1 MHMIQQNKITML
13 PLTIRMLHI
22 FLGMGILSILLG
34 MIILSIVSRQKARR
48 ILHARCPGTAWCLA
62 SSQRRSA
69 TETTLWASGSP
80 RSSCRRSPTRA
91 RRPGP
96 RWRGRRKPRGSTP
109 RTRAECSATSVG
121 SRCGS
126 GATFRP
132 ASAGATPCV
141 ATVRNVG
148 TSQQLRTPNASAR
161 CSLNNLRAG
170 RYGVKSFFVPADL
183 IPDDMM
189 EMLGVRSDPELLE
202 KVSELFRRREVRRDG
217 PDALRELCR
226 SVSQCVQRYDPLQ
239 FGRNVLRCVATG

>member
-1 MHMIQQNKITML
+1 MHMIQKNTITML
-13 PLTIRMLHI
+13 PLTIRMLRI
-22 FLGMGILSILLG
+22 LLGMSILSILLG

-141 ATVRNVG
+141 TTVRNVG
-148 TSQQLRTPNASAR
+148 TYRRNVAAVTNAQR
-161 CSLNNLRAG
+161 ECSLQPEQPPGGAVRRQVVLRAG
-170 RYGVKSFFVPADL
+170 RLDPGRQDGDAWRP
-183 IPDDMM
+183 
-189 EMLGVRSDPELLE
+189 VRSRTAREGLGALPTTRGTPG
-202 KVSELFRRREVRRDG
+202 RRYSRRT
-217 PDALRELCR
+217 CY
-226 SVSQCVQRYDPLQ
+226 V
-239 FGRNVLRCVATG
+239 